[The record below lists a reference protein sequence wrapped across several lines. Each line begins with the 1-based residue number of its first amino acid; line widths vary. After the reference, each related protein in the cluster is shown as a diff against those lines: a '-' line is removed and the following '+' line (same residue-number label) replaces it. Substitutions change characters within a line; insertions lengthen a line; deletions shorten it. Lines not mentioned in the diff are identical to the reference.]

1 MKKLLLLLL
10 LIPLVSFGQ
19 DEVTVVQSKTSISSE
34 TNIENELVLSDEK
47 TTIKTPLI
55 ADLSNYTHLLLVK
68 VNLKLDN
75 KGFPKSKFT
84 DELFSNYKSHMS
96 KLAYEPVKNL
106 LEMGVFEI
114 VNPYV
119 FDSKRFKKEPLYL
132 KSIKKESY
140 LYLYLIQSQGKGDD
154 INTTFIIRDWKNKQI
169 YNATHINTGLNEIL
183 APLID
188 Y

>member
-1 MKKLLLLLL
+1 MKKLILLLLFV
-10 LIPLVSFGQ
+10 PLVGFGQ
-19 DEVTVVQSKTSISSE
+19 EEVTVVQSKTNISSE

-47 TTIKTPLI
+47 TTIKTHLT

-68 VNLKLDN
+68 VNLKINDN
-75 KGFPKSKFT
+75 SGFSSYNFT
-84 DELFSNYKSHMS
+84 DELFHNKFWMN
-96 KLAYEPVKNL
+96 KLSYELVKNL

-119 FDSKRFKKEPLYL
+119 FDRKRFKKEPLYL

-169 YNATHINTGLNEIL
+169 YNSTHINTGLNEIL

>member
-1 MKKLLLLLL
+1 
-10 LIPLVSFGQ
+10 
-19 DEVTVVQSKTSISSE
+19 
-34 TNIENELVLSDEK
+34 
-47 TTIKTPLI
+47 
-55 ADLSNYTHLLLVK
+55 
-68 VNLKLDN
+68 
-75 KGFPKSKFT
+75 
-84 DELFSNYKSHMS
+84 MS